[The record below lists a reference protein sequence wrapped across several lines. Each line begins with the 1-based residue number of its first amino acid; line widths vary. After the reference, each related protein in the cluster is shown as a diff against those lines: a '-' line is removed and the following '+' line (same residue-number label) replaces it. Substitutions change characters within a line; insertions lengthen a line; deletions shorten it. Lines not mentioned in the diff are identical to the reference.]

1 MEDACGMWGGAGGG
15 QIQAG
20 EGRRRGCGGRALGGE
35 RRVWHVVFSQI
46 AQIARRDQMAYW
58 LPTFSSMRSQLRA
71 QLRACISAL
80 LLLSLLRL
88 LLHLGPSESATKARL
103 LTRVDDLGVR
113 MRGSATVAKREG
125 PHPGL
130 HGCHY

>member
-1 MEDACGMWGGAGGG
+1 M
-15 QIQAG
+15 
-20 EGRRRGCGGRALGGE
+20 
-35 RRVWHVVFSQI
+35 WHVVFSQI
-46 AQIARRDQMAYW
+46 AQIASRDQMAYW

-71 QLRACISAL
+71 QLRACLSAL